1 MQRVQGKLLGTH
13 IGRIRLIDFIGS
25 GGVGEVYV
33 GFDETLERL
42 VAVKAIRSELRLHP
56 ETRSR
61 FLREARMLSQ
71 LEHPNICRIYDLVE
85 GEDNDYLVLELID
98 GANLREALAEGL
110 DYAEKLRII
119 EQTVQALKLVH
130 AHGVIHRD
138 LKPENIMITTA
149 GEVKVLDF
157 GLAHTAHEEPD
168 ELTETVNGD
177 PLATDQPESQ
187 HNSDSDIHTKYG
199 SIIGTVGYMSPEQ
212 ALGEPAT
219 AASDMYSLGLVMQEI
234 FTGQR
239 PFDEKLNPRTFLRMA
254 ALGRTRPVS
263 GLRPELTGL
272 IERLKS
278 VAPGTRPSSVDTVE
292 RVHWIRNAPRRR
304 RQHRLL
310 AAMWLLLVLFGCVM
324 ALQAYRITQEK
335 ERATREAESAL
346 QVSHFLVEIFEI
358 SDPSADRGNT
368 VTAREL
374 LDQGAAKVSRFDD
387 QPLTQARLMDA
398 IGTVYLQLGL
408 CDKAAPL
415 INRAYELRRR
425 HHRSGHTELASSLHS
440 LGNLCTQQ
448 GQLDQAE
455 TYLEQAL
462 AMQEQ
467 LSETGPAELAATLG
481 SLAILSRAR
490 GDYEQAQRYQ
500 ERADILNQADSGSQ
514 ATQSGTN
521 DSL

>member
-1 MQRVQGKLLGTH
+1 MRAVERVQGKLLGTH
-13 IGRIRLIDFIGS
+13 IGRIRIIDFIGS

-71 LEHPNICRIYDLVE
+71 LEHPNICRIYDLIE

-98 GANLREALAEGL
+98 GTNLREALAEGI
-110 DYAEKLRII
+110 DYQEKLRIV
-119 EQTVQALKLVH
+119 EQTVQALKMVH

-138 LKPENIMITTA
+138 LKPENIMITTS
-149 GEVKVLDF
+149 GEIKVLDF
-157 GLAHTAHEEPD
+157 GLAHTAREEQIGPAEGD
-168 ELTETVNGD
+168 GCAGD
-177 PLATDQPESQ
+177 PPRRSGDTG
-187 HNSDSDIHTKYG
+187 IHTECG
-199 SIIGTVGYMSPEQ
+199 SIIGTIGYMSPEQ

-219 AASDMYSLGLVMQEI
+219 AASDMYSLGLVMQEM
-234 FTGQR
+234 FTGTR
-239 PFDEKLNPRTFLRMA
+239 PFDEKLDPKVFLRMA
-254 ALGRTRPVS
+254 ARGETRPVR

-278 VAPGTRPSSVDTVE
+278 LAPGARPSSVDTFE
-292 RVHWIRNAPRRR
+292 RVHWIRTAPRRR
-304 RQHRLL
+304 RQHRFL

-335 ERATREAESAL
+335 ERATREAESAR
-346 QVSHFLVEIFEI
+346 QVSRFLVEIFEI
-358 SDPSADRGNT
+358 SDPTGGRGNT

-408 CDKAAPL
+408 YDRAAPL
-415 INRAYELRRR
+415 INQAYQLRREHPR
-425 HHRSGHTELASSLHS
+425 EHSELATSLNS
-440 LGNLCTQQ
+440 LGALCTKQGKLAEAEQHLHQALEIQQ
-448 GQLDQAE
+448 QLSGIGNHEMAITFENLAALCRARGHLDQALQ
-455 TYLEQAL
+455 YQQQADTL
-462 AMQEQ
+462 QGTGTSPPAPS
-467 LSETGPAELAATLG
+467 SETTE
-481 SLAILSRAR
+481 
-490 GDYEQAQRYQ
+490 
-500 ERADILNQADSGSQ
+500 
-514 ATQSGTN
+514 
-521 DSL
+521 